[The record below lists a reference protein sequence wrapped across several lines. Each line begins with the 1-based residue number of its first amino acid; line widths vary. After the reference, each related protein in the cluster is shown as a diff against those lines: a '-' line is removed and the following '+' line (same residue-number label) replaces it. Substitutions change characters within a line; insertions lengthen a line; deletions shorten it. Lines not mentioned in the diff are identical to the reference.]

1 MNCTEFEVAW
11 VGDDE
16 PERAAAEAHA
26 AECPRCAKIV
36 REDRE
41 LLEQAAGWKRSTA
54 TPPAGLEQRIE
65 KSLATEGR
73 VEAKVTTLRRPARVR
88 RPVWLWAAAAAVLII
103 GIAVVAP
110 PFLFEPGESSYEEII
125 AQAERAQDNYARA
138 IADLERQAENVLARS
153 DDPALSSRDAALLL
167 SYRDRLTH
175 LDSVIAE
182 VQAFLDENPGHKN
195 GHTVLLAAYHEK
207 DELLREIIERSP
219 GETS

>member
-26 AECPRCAKIV
+26 AECPRCAEIV

-41 LLEQAAGWKRSTA
+41 LLDQTAGWKRSTA
-54 TPPAGLEQRIE
+54 TPPAGLERRIE
-65 KSLATEGR
+65 ESLAAEGR
-73 VEAKVTTLRRPARVR
+73 GEAKVATLRRPARVR

-195 GHTVLLAAYHEK
+195 GHTVLLAVYHEK